1 MAVVALRVPRWW
13 PIVAIL
19 CLLWPWPG
27 LSQEPDLNTVMA
39 RAAAYVSDYQKQLV
53 GIVAEE
59 HYRQNVQNLS
69 RGGRSSRQFRELR
82 SDVLMVR
89 LPDEERWL
97 QFRDVFEVDR
107 KPVRD
112 RDERLFKIF
121 VTPTEGARSQAEGI
135 QAESARLNIGPVQ
148 RTINMPILALLF
160 FDVSQQRHL
169 ALERLKVE
177 NPRRFEGLAAPE
189 AVWRIAFTETDSPT
203 LVRGA
208 GGKDISSRGEIWVD
222 AASGRILQTEMVS
235 EDILVHATI
244 QVRYRTQPGFTL
256 LLPQEMRELYRV
268 RVNESRIDGRAVYS
282 RFRQFTVTTT
292 EKPKPQ

>member
-1 MAVVALRVPRWW
+1 MRRAVAALVVVAALATVR
-13 PIVAIL
+13 A
-19 CLLWPWPG
+19 
-27 LSQEPDLNTVMA
+27 QEEPPLDVVLA

-59 HYRQNVQNLS
+59 HYRQNVQS
-69 RGGRSSRQFRELR
+69 TTRAGRNTRQFRELR
-82 SDVLMVR
+82 SDVLMVK

-112 RDERLFKIF
+112 RDQRLYKLF
-121 VTPTEGARSQAEGI
+121 VTPTEGARTQADTI
-135 QAESARLNIGPVQ
+135 QNESARLNIGPVL

-169 ALERLKVE
+169 VLERLKVE

-189 AVWRIAFTETDSPT
+189 AVWRISFRETDSPT
-203 LVRGA
+203 LVRGL
-208 GGKDISSRGEIWVD
+208 GGKDIRSRGEIWVD
-222 AASGRILQTEMVS
+222 SATGRILQTEMVS
-235 EDILVHATI
+235 EDLGIHATI
-244 QVRYRTQPGFTL
+244 AVRYRTQSGFTL

-268 RVNESRIDGRAVYS
+268 RVNESRIDGRAAYS

-292 EKPKPQ
+292 ERPKPQ

>member
-1 MAVVALRVPRWW
+1 MRQAGAAL
-13 PIVAIL
+13 VAIAMVTTIRA
-19 CLLWPWPG
+19 
-27 LSQEPDLNTVMA
+27 QEPTLEVVLA
-39 RAAAYVSDYQKQLV
+39 RAAAYVADYQKQLV

-59 HYRQNVQNLS
+59 HYRQNVQNMS
-69 RGGRSSRQFRELR
+69 RSGRNSRQFRELR

-112 RDERLFKIF
+112 RDERLFKLF
-121 VTPTEGARSQAEGI
+121 VTPTEGARTQAETI
-135 QAESARLNIGPVQ
+135 QAESSRLNIGPVQ

-160 FDVSQQRHL
+160 FDESWQRHL
-169 ALERLKVE
+169 TLERLKVE
-177 NPRRFEGLAAPE
+177 NPRRFEGLAPPE
-189 AVWRIAFTETDSPT
+189 AVWRIAFKETDSPT

-208 GGKDISSRGEIWVD
+208 GGKDIRSRGEIWVD
-222 AASGRILQTEMVS
+222 TATGRILQTEMIS
-235 EDILVHATI
+235 EDVGIVATI
-244 QVRYRTQPGFTL
+244 DVRYRTQPGFTL
-256 LLPQEMRELYRV
+256 LLPEDMREVYRV
-268 RVNESRIDGRAVYS
+268 RVNESRIDGRATYG

>member
-1 MAVVALRVPRWW
+1 MRRAAVTLVAVGMLATVR
-13 PIVAIL
+13 A
-19 CLLWPWPG
+19 
-27 LSQEPDLNTVMA
+27 QEPALEMVLA
-39 RAAAYVSDYQKQLV
+39 RVAGYVSDYQKQLV

-59 HYRQNVQNLS
+59 HYRQNVQNMT
-69 RGGRSSRQFRELR
+69 RAGRNSRQFRELR

-112 RDERLFKIF
+112 RDERLFKLF
-121 VTPTEGARSQAEGI
+121 VTPTEGARTQAETI
-135 QAESARLNIGPVQ
+135 QAESSRLNIGPVQ

-160 FDVSQQRHL
+160 FDVSWQRNL
-169 ALERLKVE
+169 TLERLKVD
-177 NPRRFEGLAAPE
+177 NARRFEGLAPPE
-189 AVWRIAFTETDSPT
+189 AVWRIAFKETDSPT

-222 AASGRILQTEMVS
+222 TATGRILQTELIS
-235 EDILVHATI
+235 EDVGIIATI
-244 QVRYRTQPGFTL
+244 AVRYRSQPGFTL
-256 LLPQEMRELYRV
+256 LLPEEMRELYRV
-268 RVNESRIDGRAVYS
+268 RVNESRIDGRATYG

>member
-1 MAVVALRVPRWW
+1 MRQAGAAL
-13 PIVAIL
+13 VAIAMVTTIRA
-19 CLLWPWPG
+19 
-27 LSQEPDLNTVMA
+27 QEPTLEVVLA
-39 RAAAYVSDYQKQLV
+39 RAAAYVADYQKQLV

-69 RGGRSSRQFRELR
+69 RSGRNSRQFRELR

-112 RDERLFKIF
+112 RDERLFKLF
-121 VTPTEGARSQAEGI
+121 VTPTEGARTQAETI
-135 QAESARLNIGPVQ
+135 QAESSRLNIGPVL

-160 FDVSQQRHL
+160 FDLSQQRHL
-169 ALERLKVE
+169 ELERLKVE
-177 NPRRFEGLAAPE
+177 NPKRFDGLASPQ
-189 AVWRIAFTETDSPT
+189 AVWRIAFRETDSPT
-203 LVRGA
+203 LIRGRD
-208 GGKDISSRGEIWVD
+208 GRDIPSRGQIWVD
-222 AASGRILQTEMVS
+222 GATGRILQTELIS
-235 EDILVHATI
+235 EDVGIIATI
-244 QVRYRTQPGFTL
+244 AVRYRTQPGFAL
-256 LLPQEMRELYRV
+256 LLPEEMREVYRV
-268 RVNESRIDGRAVYS
+268 RVNESRIDGRATYS